1 MTFDGNR
8 SKAQQFMNQW
18 NLFYCVNK
26 FNINLA
32 TPYQRVTQC
41 LTYIYGPK
49 VNNWVE
55 GQLEWLDDVTN
66 RFHNLI
72 GVNDKR
78 LWTLF
83 KAAFESAFED
93 TAKEQN
99 AERELATQKMN
110 SGKLDIY
117 TSDFQELVRRAR

>member
-1 MTFDGNR
+1 MVFNGDR
-8 SKAQQFMNQW
+8 SDVQQFMNQW
-18 NLFYCVNK
+18 NLYYRINK

-41 LTYIYGPK
+41 LMYICGPK

-66 RFHNLI
+66 RFHNPI
-72 GVNDKR
+72 GVNDER

-93 TAKEQN
+93 TAEEQN
-99 AERELATQKMN
+99 AERELAALKMN
-110 SGKLDIY
+110 DGKLDIY
-117 TSDFQELVRRAR
+117 TSDFQELVQ